1 MSLLAP
7 PPVEIEP
14 DIGDWCRSAQGLHE
28 VRVSPGDIYNTVDG
42 EIKFETFDFSDDV
55 ASVAISPLPVK
66 TLIAAVD
73 GHRINCQLTT
83 VEGNIVTF
91 RTDDIPSAMFE
102 GTVRV
107 LLIASDSVPTKGV
120 GGYDLG
126 GWRENACYTPNTIMG
141 GGCNTL
147 LIFGLPL
154 AIIAFSFSFRK
165 RAPILTAIMIAF
177 AILVSVIMT
186 IVLQMLAALGVLLA
200 IILIAGI
207 SLLRRG

>member
-1 MSLLAP
+1 M
-7 PPVEIEP
+7 
-14 DIGDWCRSAQGLHE
+14 
-28 VRVSPGDIYNTVDG
+28 
-42 EIKFETFDFSDDV
+42 
-55 ASVAISPLPVK
+55 AISPLPVK